1 MLDPITIKLAQS
13 ENYAAMTTL
22 FPNGNP
28 QTQVMWVDADDE
40 FLFVNTEVHREKYKN
55 VEKDSRVSILIWKN
69 DDPFKYVEVRGNVV
83 DSFGGKD
90 AREHID
96 KLSEKYFKKPYP
108 FKVQTE
114 RIVLKIKA
122 SKEVFFNVKIEDF

>member
-108 FKVQTE
+108 FKV
-114 RIVLKIKA
+114 
-122 SKEVFFNVKIEDF
+122 